1 MRAVTEFELGAM
13 FWAAGEPGE
22 TLRALKAQG
31 VTCGQ
36 LGFEGSVPLTAEFAA
51 SWKAALE
58 AEDFPIVTCFAAYTG
73 EDYADIP
80 TVEDTVG
87 LLPPRFREE
96 RLARTREVSD
106 MAAMLGVKAI
116 GLHVGCVPHD
126 VAHPDYIAVR
136 DITRE
141 VADYAAKHGQVFS
154 LETGQESAVALREF
168 IADVDRANLRVN
180 FDPANMILY
189 GSGDPIEAL
198 DVLGDLVVTVH
209 AKDGLW
215 PAGGPGSLGVEK
227 VLGTGDV
234 GMRRFVNKL
243 REIGYR
249 GPLCIEREGVTWE
262 QKLVDIKAGVAELQ
276 HALQS
281 DD

>member
-1 MRAVTEFELGAM
+1 M
-13 FWAAGEPGE
+13 FWAAGEPRE
-22 TLRALKAQG
+22 TLQALKKAG

-36 LGFEGSVPLTAEFAA
+36 LGFEGSVPLTPEFAA
-51 SWKAALE
+51 SWKSALE
-58 AEDFPIVTCFAAYTG
+58 TEDFPIVTCFAAYTG

-80 TVEDTVG
+80 TVADTVG
-87 LLPPRFREE
+87 LMPERFRAE
-96 RLARTREVSD
+96 RLERTRQVSE

-116 GLHVGCVPHD
+116 GLHVGCVPED
-126 VAHPDYIAVR
+126 VNHPDYIAVR
-136 DITRE
+136 EITRE
-141 VADYAAKHGQVFS
+141 VADYAASHGQIFS
-154 LETGQESAVALREF
+154 LETGQESAEALRAF
-168 IADVDRANLRVN
+168 IADVGRSNLRVN

-243 REIGYR
+243 RDIGYR

-262 QKLVDIKAGVAELQ
+262 QKLIDIETGVAELRD
-276 HALQS
+276 ALQS
-281 DD
+281 A